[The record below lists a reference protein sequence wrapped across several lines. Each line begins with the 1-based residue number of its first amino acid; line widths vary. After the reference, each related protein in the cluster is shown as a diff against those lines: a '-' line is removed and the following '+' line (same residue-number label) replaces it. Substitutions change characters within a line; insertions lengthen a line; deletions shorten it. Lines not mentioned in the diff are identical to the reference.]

1 MTARARFTQADLRR
15 AAAGTMAAGLGVARI
30 EIDRDGKIVI
40 IPGAP
45 DKQAGND
52 NAWADLEK

>member
-15 AAAGTMAAGLGVARI
+15 AVAGTVAAGLGITKI

-40 IPGAP
+40 IPGPVEAAP
-45 DKQAGND
+45 GND
-52 NAWADLEK
+52 NEWADLE